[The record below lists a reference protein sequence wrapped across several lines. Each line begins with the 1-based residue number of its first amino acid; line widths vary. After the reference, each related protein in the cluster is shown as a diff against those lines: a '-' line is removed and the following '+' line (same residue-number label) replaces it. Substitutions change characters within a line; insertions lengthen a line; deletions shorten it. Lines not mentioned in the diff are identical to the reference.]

1 MRHAGGSLLK
11 EIVNFVCMRRPVA
24 QCHPGCACQPRTSGF
39 NKRTLLPAR
48 RIHNRCRQVP
58 FQLPPTF
65 SKLNPNQFKMK
76 KSTIL
81 ESISKLPD
89 EVTIDEIV
97 ERLIVIEKIEKGRKE
112 VQAGKVNTEEQAKA
126 KLHKWL
132 S

>member
-1 MRHAGGSLLK
+1 
-11 EIVNFVCMRRPVA
+11 
-24 QCHPGCACQPRTSGF
+24 
-39 NKRTLLPAR
+39 
-48 RIHNRCRQVP
+48 
-58 FQLPPTF
+58 
-65 SKLNPNQFKMK
+65 MK

-97 ERLIVIEKIEKGRKE
+97 ERLIVIEKIEKGRTE